1 MLMRATHLLE
11 AAASL
16 PLRQCAIFLCNFKLI
31 CPVQS
36 RLQKYS
42 ASRLTQI
49 TPTTPAIPSRE
60 EGRWPSSRTLGRV
73 AVDAA
78 ASGAWSC
85 SQGGLRSVSQHNVR
99 TTGAEAYGKAV
110 WSWHPLLVSSRRR
123 KSRPNRVSAILQ
135 SAGDGGKRNSSP
147 GRARYKPSNH
157 CAGNAGLLRLYLY
170 ARVRFFAHYCTRDRG
185 C

>member
-49 TPTTPAIPSRE
+49 TPTTPAIPSRKRGVGHRHE
-60 EGRWPSSRTLGRV
+60 RWDGMRWTRQHRARKRGCRV
-73 AVDAA
+73 V
-78 ASGAWSC
+78 
-85 SQGGLRSVSQHNVR
+85 LRNCERLTACRR
-99 TTGAEAYGKAV
+99 TTLMRTVKPCGPGTRCWCQVGGGFASPTGF
-110 WSWHPLLVSSRRR
+110 WQ
-123 KSRPNRVSAILQ
+123 NRQ
-135 SAGDGGKRNSSP
+135 SADDGDKTNSSP
-147 GRARYKPSNH
+147 GRARSKPLKPL
-157 CAGNAGLLRLYLY
+157 CRECRLRSVNLW
-170 ARVRFFAHYCTRDRG
+170 
-185 C
+185 

>member
-49 TPTTPAIPSRE
+49 TPTTPAIPSRKRGVGHRHE
-60 EGRWPSSRTLGRV
+60 RW
-73 AVDAA
+73 D
-78 ASGAWSC
+78 
-85 SQGGLRSVSQHNVR
+85 GLRWTRQRQARRMFAGRSSVSEHQ
-99 TTGAEAYGKAV
+99 
-110 WSWHPLLVSSRRR
+110 PRRR
-123 KSRPNRVSAILQ
+123 TALKRFRQKFGRRHWLAEWFGGGSCVRQNRVVLAPVAGVKSAEVCEARPGDASRQ
-135 SAGDGGKRNSSP
+135 FAGDGGKTNSSP
-147 GRARYKPSNH
+147 GRARHKP
-157 CAGNAGLLRLYLY
+157 
-170 ARVRFFAHYCTRDRG
+170 
-185 C
+185 